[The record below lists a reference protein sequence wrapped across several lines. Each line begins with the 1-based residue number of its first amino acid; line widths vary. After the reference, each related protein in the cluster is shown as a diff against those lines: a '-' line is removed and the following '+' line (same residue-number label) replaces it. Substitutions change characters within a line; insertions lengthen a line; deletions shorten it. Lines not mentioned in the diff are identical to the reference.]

1 MRMRM
6 ALKGAIYE
14 AGRSQREVARL
25 ADLSESRMSAITRG
39 WVAPTEEERAALSRV
54 LGTAAEELFPEE
66 PVQGE
71 LPYATPGPEGISRR
85 LSELDRRLR

>member
-1 MRMRM
+1 MRMRI
-6 ALKGAIYE
+6 ALKMATYE

-39 WVAPTEEERAALSRV
+39 WVNPTEEERAALARA
-54 LGTAAEELFPEE
+54 LGKTVEELFPEE

-71 LPYATPGPEGISRR
+71 LPFRAPGEQATTG
-85 LSELDRRLR
+85 LVQQNLRVGR